1 MNLGIADA
9 MVLARLLEA
18 GSDVGQDLGTV
29 CAACS
34 GMWLRLIG
42 LLWHAGSPALLKDY
56 GRQRKAHNLSM
67 MLGLDALKAMFACEP
82 GVFSDARNMGM
93 SVVNSLPLLK
103 VRRYTRACPAQHHA
117 SRTDVSG
124 TYG

>member
-1 MNLGIADA
+1 
-9 MVLARLLEA
+9 
-18 GSDVGQDLGTV
+18 
-29 CAACS
+29 
-34 GMWLRLIG
+34 MWLRLIG
-42 LLWHAGSPALLKDY
+42 LLWRAGSPALLKDY

-103 VRRYTRACPAQHHA
+103 VRRYTRTCPAQHHA

-124 TYG
+124 AYG